1 MVLEAQTGLVIALFG
16 LLGLTLLLFRPRIRD
31 VPGPWLA
38 FFLGI
43 LLYLIVHDMVDAFL
57 LESAL
62 RVALGAA
69 GAVALV
75 ALGLLVGGA
84 AALFLLQGSAD
95 RGAPALGVAVLVA
108 LLLAVHAALDGLVVG
123 IALQTV
129 IEAQVIEA
137 SAIALQAVH
146 RALEGG
152 LLVLVLLLVGI
163 RTNRIFAGLV
173 FVSLPLVATAALAP
187 FAPDLVSASISV
199 LLGFLAAGVFFV
211 LFLRGAWAA
220 LTEEVGSFRSVPW
233 LLVGFLVGVIAHN
246 LAH

>member
-16 LLGLTLLLFRPRIRD
+16 LLGLTLLLFGPRIRGM
-31 VPGPWLA
+31 PGPWLA
-38 FFLGI
+38 FFLGV
-43 LLYLIVHDMVDAFL
+43 LLYLIVHDLVDAFL

-62 RVALGAA
+62 RSALGAT
-69 GAVALV
+69 GALALV

-84 AALFLLQGSAD
+84 AALFLLRGSAD

-123 IALQTV
+123 IGLQTF
-129 IEAQVIEA
+129 IESQVIEA

-152 LLVLVLLLVGI
+152 LLVLVLLLVGV

-173 FVSLPLVATAALAP
+173 FVSLPLVAMAALAP
-187 FAPDLVSASISV
+187 FAPDLISASISV

-211 LFLRGAWAA
+211 LFLRGAWGA

>member
-16 LLGLTLLLFRPRIRD
+16 LLGLTLLLFSPRIRGM
-31 VPGPWLA
+31 PGPWLA
-38 FFLGI
+38 FFLGV
-43 LLYLIVHDMVDAFL
+43 LLYLIVHDLADALL

-62 RVALGAA
+62 RVSLGTA
-69 GAVALV
+69 GSFSLI

-84 AALFLLQGSAD
+84 AALFLLQGATD
-95 RGAPALGVAVLVA
+95 RGSPALGVALLVG
-108 LLLAVHAALDGLVVG
+108 LLLALHATLDGFVVG
-123 IALQTV
+123 IALQTLPEV
-129 IEAQVIEA
+129 QVFEA

-152 LLVLVLLLVGI
+152 LLVVVLLLAGV
-163 RTNRIFAGLV
+163 RANRIFAGVV
-173 FVSLPLVATAALAP
+173 FVGLPLVATAALAP
-187 FAPDLVSASISV
+187 LTPDLFSASISV

-211 LFLRGAWAA
+211 LFLRGSWNALADDIGSRWAA
-220 LTEEVGSFRSVPW
+220 PW